1 MICFVSRADEKLG
14 WIVGTLTAVVLF
26 LMIIVV
32 VLVVCKARI
41 FIHKTPEILETLP
54 PEKRKRSARSCREK
68 YTENQGKINFQFVED
83 NSHSSSLESVL
94 PNRSPRVEKAHGIPS
109 KTFENGVL

>member
-1 MICFVSRADEKLG
+1 M
-14 WIVGTLTAVVLF
+14 GTLTAVILF

-41 FIHKTPEILETLP
+41 FMRKTPEVLETLP
-54 PEKRKRSARSCREK
+54 PDESKQNASSSGEK

-83 NSHSSSLESVL
+83 SSHASSLESVL
-94 PNRSPRVEKAHGIPS
+94 PNRSPRVEKAHGMPS
-109 KTFENGVL
+109 KMYENVGL